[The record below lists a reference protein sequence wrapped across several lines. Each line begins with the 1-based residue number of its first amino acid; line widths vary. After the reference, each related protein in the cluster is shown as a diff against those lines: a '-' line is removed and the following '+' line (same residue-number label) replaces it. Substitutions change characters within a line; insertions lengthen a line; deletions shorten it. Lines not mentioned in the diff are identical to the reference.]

1 MEKFKRIITIVLD
14 SVGIGEAP
22 DAEMFGDEGADTLG
36 HLCAYWENNLAVPN
50 LSQLGLGRINRP
62 EPLVGITSSSQLPS
76 FVGKM
81 QEISAGKDSMD
92 GHWEMMGVAVRT
104 PLNMF
109 PDGFPQ
115 LLISKIEKFSNR
127 KVILNRAYS
136 GTQAIYDYGEQQL
149 AEGSLIVYT
158 SGDSVLQIASNEA
171 VVPVDELYRICRFV
185 RITVD
190 SSQWHIGRIIAR
202 PFVGQTSTNF
212 QRTSNRRDYSMSPL
226 RKTVL
231 DQLVEH
237 NVNVYGIGKIND
249 IFSCRGISEQIH
261 TMNND
266 DAVNQILHVMEHTST
281 GFVFANLV
289 DFDSNYGHRRDP
301 EGYGNEL
308 ARVDQPLGE
317 VLACLQSSD
326 LLIITADYGNDPTF
340 RGHDHTREYVPL
352 IVYAACLS
360 GGNLGIRPTFSDLG
374 ATILEN
380 FDIKAETG
388 GQSFLGELK

>member
-1 MEKFKRIITIVLD
+1 M
-14 SVGIGEAP
+14 
-22 DAEMFGDEGADTLG
+22 
-36 HLCAYWENNLAVPN
+36 
-50 LSQLGLGRINRP
+50 
-62 EPLVGITSSSQLPS
+62 
-76 FVGKM
+76 
-81 QEISAGKDSMD
+81 
-92 GHWEMMGVAVRT
+92 
-104 PLNMF
+104 
-109 PDGFPQ
+109 
-115 LLISKIEKFSNR
+115 
-127 KVILNRAYS
+127 
-136 GTQAIYDYGEQQL
+136 
-149 AEGSLIVYT
+149 
-158 SGDSVLQIASNEA
+158 
-171 VVPVDELYRICRFV
+171 
-185 RITVD
+185 
-190 SSQWHIGRIIAR
+190 
-202 PFVGQTSTNF
+202 
-212 QRTSNRRDYSMSPL
+212 
-226 RKTVL
+226 

-266 DAVNQILHVMEHTST
+266 DAVNQTLHVMEHTST

-308 ARVDQPLGE
+308 ARVDQRLGE

-326 LLIITADYGNDPTF
+326 LLIITADHGNDPTF